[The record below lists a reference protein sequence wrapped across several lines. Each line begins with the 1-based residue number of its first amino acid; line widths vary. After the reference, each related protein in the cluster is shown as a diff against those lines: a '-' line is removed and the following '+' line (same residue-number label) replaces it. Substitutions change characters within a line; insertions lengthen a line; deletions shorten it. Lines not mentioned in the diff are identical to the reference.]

1 MRPLRFGVFF
11 APFHPPGQDPTLAM
25 EYDLDR
31 TVLLDK
37 LGYDEVWFGEH
48 HSAGYELLACPEIM
62 IAVAAE
68 RTKRIMLGT
77 GVTSLPYHHPF
88 MVADRMVMV
97 DHLTRGRVIM
107 GCGPGALPTDAYMM
121 GIEPKDQRRRME
133 ESLEAIL
140 ALLQGEIVSRE
151 TDWFVLRDARLQILP
166 YTRPRFEIAA
176 AAMISPSGPRAAG
189 KFGVSLLSLGGVVV
203 DPTVL
208 ESPAALDGAW
218 NIVEENAEA
227 TGHTADRQTWRVLS
241 PVHLADTVDQ
251 ALRDVDH
258 GLEDFANYFGGGGG
272 FVLNPGAADAKSLA
286 ESYRDSGSAVIGT
299 PDDLIAHI
307 DRLQE
312 ESGGFGTFLVLGHDW
327 ADRAATY
334 RSYELIAKYVI
345 PHYKGRLAAPH
356 DSHEWAKKMR
366 DEIFAGAFGAL
377 GTEVA
382 AFKEAHAD
390 A

>member
-1 MRPLRFGVFF
+1 
-11 APFHPPGQDPTLAM
+11 
-25 EYDLDR
+25 
-31 TVLLDK
+31 
-37 LGYDEVWFGEH
+37 
-48 HSAGYELLACPEIM
+48 
-62 IAVAAE
+62 
-68 RTKRIMLGT
+68 
-77 GVTSLPYHHPF
+77 
-88 MVADRMVMV
+88 
-97 DHLTRGRVIM
+97 
-107 GCGPGALPTDAYMM
+107 MM

-140 ALLQGEIVSRE
+140 ALLRGDIVSSE
-151 TDWFVLRDARLQILP
+151 TDWFTLRDARLQILP

-203 DPTVL
+203 DPNVL
-208 ESPAALDGAW
+208 ESPAALHGAW
-218 NIVEENAEA
+218 SIVAENAEA
-227 TGHTADRQTWRVLS
+227 AGNSVDRTTWRVLS

-307 DRLQE
+307 DRLQD

-345 PHYKGRLAAPH
+345 PHYKGRLAAPY

-366 DEIFAGAFGAL
+366 DQIFAGAFGAL

-382 AFKEAHAD
+382 AFKDAHDGA
-390 A
+390 

>member
-1 MRPLRFGVFF
+1 MRALRFGVFF

-31 TVLLDK
+31 AVLLDK

-48 HSAGYELLACPEIM
+48 HSAGYEILACPEIM
-62 IAVAAE
+62 IGIAAE

-88 MVADRMVMV
+88 MVADRMVML
-97 DHLTRGRVIM
+97 DHLTRGRVIL

-140 ALLQGEIVSRE
+140 ALLRGEVVTRK
-151 TDWFVLRDARLQILP
+151 TDWFELREARLQILP

-176 AAMISPSGPRAAG
+176 AAMVTPSGPRAAG
-189 KFGVSLLSLGGVVV
+189 KFGVSLLSLGGIVV
-203 DPTVL
+203 DPSVI
-208 ESPAALDGAW
+208 ESPAALGGAW
-218 NIVEENAEA
+218 SIVEENASQA
-227 TGHTADRQTWRVLS
+227 GNVVQRDSWRVLS
-241 PVHLADTVDQ
+241 PVHVADTVSQ

-272 FVLNPGAADAKSLA
+272 FVLNPGEADSKSMA
-286 ESYRDSGSAVIGT
+286 ESYRESGSAVIGT

-307 DRLQE
+307 ERLQE

-334 RSYELIAKYVI
+334 RSYELISKYVI
-345 PHYKGRLAAPH
+345 PHFKDRLQAPN

-366 DEIFAGAFGAL
+366 DEIFAKSFGAL
-377 GTEVA
+377 GAEVA
-382 AFKEAHAD
+382 AFKGEHGAG
-390 A
+390 